1 MSENFE
7 LGPLQ
12 TQWLEALE
20 SGKYEQGLQRLKIN
34 NKYCCLGIVCELAGL
49 AHDGFSRFISP
60 EGRHNAHLPHYLA
73 EQYGFFSDDGVVDGD
88 SSDSLVRRND
98 SGSSFAEIAAFIR
111 ANPKSVFKKA
121 A

>member
-1 MSENFE
+1 MTEDFE
-7 LGPLQ
+7 FGPLQ

-20 SGKYEQGLQRLKIN
+20 SGKYEQGTHYLKSN

-49 AHDGFSRFISP
+49 QHDGESCFI
-60 EGRHNAHLPHYLA
+60 GQGHWHTVHLPEYLT
-73 EQYGFFSDDGVVDGD
+73 EQYGFFTNFGEVDGGAD
-88 SSDSLVRRND
+88 DSLVCRND
-98 SGSSFAEIAAFIR
+98 TGSSFAEIAAFIR